1 MLLPRPKSEAI
12 RRAVELGFASWLT
25 ITILSQHPNTAF
37 DRLRTADKVGLLIP
51 NWRFFA
57 PTPAQHDYHLLYR
70 TLDTDG
76 EQSAWQSASQINKR
90 KWAHAVWFPGRRQE
104 KAIFD
109 VCGELGRL
117 IVRKDV
123 KVADSA
129 AYRLLRDF
137 VIRHLDESDPRR
149 VSLTGFQF
157 LVVLYSGHDDS
168 EDPQYS
174 FISPFIRLSEPD
186 PTDHAGDAD
195 HTGAADQ
202 LEHAA

>member
-1 MLLPRPKSEAI
+1 MLLPRTKSEVM

-25 ITILSQHPNTAF
+25 ITILSQHPNTTF
-37 DRLRTADKVGLLIP
+37 DRLRTGDKVGLLIP

-76 EQSAWQSASQINKR
+76 EQSAWRSASQINKR

-123 KVADSA
+123 KVTDSA

-137 VIRHLDESDPRR
+137 VTRHLDESDPRR
-149 VSLTGFQF
+149 GSLKGFQF

-174 FISPFIRLSEPD
+174 FISPFIRLPEPD
-186 PTDHAGDAD
+186 PTDHADDAD
-195 HTGAADQ
+195 HAGAADR
-202 LEHAA
+202 LEPAA